1 MMIKDSHN
9 QPLLGENQAGVQAS
23 HTAFAVKQHEAFLK
37 GAVSKQE
44 LREHFRLAGG
54 KQEHILL
61 LAFFWEGAEEVYAAK
76 GAGLTKSR
84 LDASVQQ
91 CNGKA
96 LREAGNPGGTPV
108 GEGLCAVDQ
117 MGTPP
122 CLRPSGDRYLEMML
136 LSPLADLP
144 VVAIPPQNICFFL

>member
-1 MMIKDSHN
+1 M
-9 QPLLGENQAGVQAS
+9 
-23 HTAFAVKQHEAFLK
+23 
-37 GAVSKQE
+37 
-44 LREHFRLAGG
+44 AGG

-61 LAFFWEGAEEVYAAK
+61 LAFFWEGAEEGCAAK

-91 CNGKA
+91 RNGKA

-108 GEGLCAVDQ
+108 GEGLCAVGDQ

-122 CLRPSGDRYLEMML
+122 CPRPSGDRY
-136 LSPLADLP
+136 
-144 VVAIPPQNICFFL
+144 